1 MQMVTY
7 QRLYNILR
15 EKIWNKVYVP
25 GTKLPTERAL
35 CDEYGVSRITVR
47 HALMLLEEQGLIER
61 MQGRGTF
68 VKASK
73 PKKIAIMDYAYS
85 KSMKQESPDTMR
97 KLITRKVIV
106 PPRDI
111 ASSLSLLQNE
121 ECLYF
126 ERLDINS
133 GENLAFDQVYIPLE
147 FSKSLKDE
155 LLTRI
160 DFLSIWEKNEP
171 VKLSFV
177 KEAIEA
183 IAADDFSAKRLSVPI
198 GSPILMDTEIVFD
211 KEERPV
217 AVFISKYRYDRFKM
231 VSTYFLGN
239 SS

>member
-25 GTKLPTERAL
+25 GTKLPTEREL

-147 FSKSLKDE
+147 FSTSLKDE

>member
-15 EKIWNKVYVP
+15 EKIWNKAYVP
-25 GTKLPTERAL
+25 GTKLPTEREL

-97 KLITRKVIV
+97 KLITRSVIV

-111 ASSLSLLQNE
+111 AVSLSLLQNE

-160 DFLSIWEKNEP
+160 DFLSIWEKDEP

-217 AVFISKYRYDRFKM
+217 AVFISRYRYDRFKM

-239 SS
+239 SG